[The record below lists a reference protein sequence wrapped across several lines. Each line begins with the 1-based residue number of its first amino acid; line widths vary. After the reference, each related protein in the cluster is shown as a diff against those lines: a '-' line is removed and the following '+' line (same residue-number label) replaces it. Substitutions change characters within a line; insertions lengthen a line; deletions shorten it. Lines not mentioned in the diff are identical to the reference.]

1 MSETNS
7 TWREPMVWM
16 LVGLPLASVII
27 GFALLF
33 AAVHPGRED
42 MEMVGKSTRVGRL
55 LVSAEPNNAAT
66 DVATQGLV
74 LRIKG
79 DMIEALPM
87 DGDFPR
93 GGKLILVL
101 SSPDTT
107 GERRSYQLSPSELGW
122 RGVGSLDGRLGWVLQ
137 LAPDNAAWML
147 HGRWTPEARST
158 RLTP

>member
-1 MSETNS
+1 MNRTNS

-16 LVGLPLASVII
+16 LIGLPLASVVI

-33 AAVHPGRED
+33 AAVRPGRED
-42 MEMVGKSTRVGRL
+42 METVGKTTHVGRM
-55 LVSAEPNNAAT
+55 LVSAEPLSVPT

-93 GGKLILVL
+93 GGKLTLTL
-101 SSPDTT
+101 TSPDSARETRT
-107 GERRSYQLSPSELGW
+107 YHLAPSELGW
-122 RGVGSLDGRLGWVLQ
+122 RGVGSLDGAQGWVVQ
-137 LAPDNAAWML
+137 LAPDNAAWLL
-147 HGRWTPEARST
+147 HGHWMPQARSI
-158 RLTP
+158 RLNP